1 MLKWSWTVTEVW
13 VMLPFSP
20 WVRAASTSTAVVMA
34 AAAVFAGVT
43 PAVAAQTAAGAAS
56 ERAISGTS
64 SPEAVVRSRQV
75 TRSTVSGIKTAV
87 APASTSFAFG
97 SLLDGK
103 PVRWDPCS
111 PIRWTSNTSRG
122 PAGGLAVL
130 KAAVAQIAAQTGT
143 TWTYAG
149 ASSFVPGQGY
159 LPATKRTAYPPVL
172 LGWTDGRSSD
182 MLAGQPANVLGM
194 ARNAWF
200 GVRRADGSSVAALR
214 AGVVALDATDR
225 LPLTGPLSWQAVV
238 LHELSHVVGLG
249 HTSDPRQ
256 LLAPVLPRH
265 LAGLQA
271 GDRAGLTRVGRVGGC
286 VTVA

>member
-1 MLKWSWTVTEVW
+1 MTDIWGML
-13 VMLPFSP
+13 LLSP
-20 WVRAASTSTAVVMA
+20 RARAATTSTAVVLA
-34 AAAVFAGVT
+34 AAAVLAGVA
-43 PAVAAQTAAGAAS
+43 PAVAAQTSAGGAS

-64 SPEAVVRSRQV
+64 ASEAVVRSRQV
-75 TRSTVSGIKTAV
+75 ARRTVSGLKTAA
-87 APASTSFAFG
+87 APTSTSFTFG

-103 PVRWDPCS
+103 PVRWDPCN

-122 PAGGLAVL
+122 PAGGLGVL

-149 ASSFVPGQGY
+149 ASNAVPGAGY
-159 LPATKRTAYPPVL
+159 LPSTTRTAYPPVL

-182 MLAGQPANVLGM
+182 LLASQPANVLGM

-225 LPLTGPLSWQAVV
+225 LPLTGPLSWQAVA

-256 LLAPVLPRH
+256 LLAPVLPRY

-271 GDRAGLTRVGRVGGC
+271 GDRAGLTRVGRAGGC
-286 VTVA
+286 VTVP